1 MFINSCIALF
11 IDGVYLA
18 FINTPDI
25 EHVISRI
32 FLWFRPLV
40 KQKLAKQGVR
50 FFFFAVVIDRIMMIL
65 EMIIRYLY
73 LYL

>member
-25 EHVISRI
+25 EHVIPEYYTDDKLGRGAQQISR
-32 FLWFRPLV
+32 L
-40 KQKLAKQGVR
+40 GN
-50 FFFFAVVIDRIMMIL
+50 
-65 EMIIRYLY
+65 
-73 LYL
+73 